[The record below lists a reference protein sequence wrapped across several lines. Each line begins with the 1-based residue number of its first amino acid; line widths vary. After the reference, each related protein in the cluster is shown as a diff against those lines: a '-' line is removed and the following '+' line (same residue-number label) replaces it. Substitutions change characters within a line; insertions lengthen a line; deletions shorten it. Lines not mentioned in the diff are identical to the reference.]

1 MRIEREIINQ
11 FRAWKEAPA
20 RKPLLL
26 KGARQI
32 GKTWAMETFGRE
44 CFKYCV
50 KFDFDRQQELK
61 SVFQTSKDPKRII
74 KELTLYCDQPIIAGE
89 TLMLFDEIQEC
100 EEALNSLKYFCD
112 EAPDYH
118 VIAAGSLLGV
128 AVKKRKMTVP
138 VGKVKIIDMYPV
150 TFKEFLQASD
160 SGTYQ
165 YIESLNEIRH
175 LPEIIMNK
183 LRTEYRRYQVSGGMP
198 EAVVALLENQGVGA
212 VEATLQGILDLYEL
226 DFAKYAEPRE
236 IPRIHAIWHSL
247 PAQLS
252 KENRKFIYKVIK
264 TGARSKDY
272 ENALMWLEDAGM
284 IHRIF
289 SISKPGMPISAYEE
303 TDAFKVYACDCG
315 LLRRLAHLPA
325 TVVTDPIANYT
336 EFKGA
341 MAENAVL
348 QSVIPLLDNQK
359 PYYWTSPGTAEVE
372 FVIQW
377 DDEIIPIEVKAE
389 DNISGSSLSVY
400 TKNYAPRYRMR
411 FSMLNLQ
418 ANCGLLSSPAPLAG
432 WLDKWMSLITE

>member
-1 MRIEREIINQ
+1 MRIERDIIHQ
-11 FRAWKEAPA
+11 FKAWKEVPN
-20 RKPLLL
+20 RKPILL

-32 GKTWAMETFGRE
+32 GKTWAMETFGKE

-50 KFDFDRQQELK
+50 KFDFDRHPELK
-61 SVFQTSKDPKRII
+61 SVFQVSKDPQRLI

-89 TLMLFDEIQEC
+89 TFMIFDEIQEC
-100 EEALNSLKYFCD
+100 EEALNSLKYFRE
-112 EAPDYH
+112 EAPQYH
-118 VIAAGSLLGV
+118 IIAAGSLLGV

-138 VGKVKIIDMYPV
+138 VGNVKIINMFPV
-150 TFKEFLQASD
+150 TFREFLRASD
-160 SGTYQ
+160 LRTYE
-165 YIESLNEIRH
+165 YIESLDEIRH

-198 EAVVALLENQGVGA
+198 EAIVALLEDRGVGE
-212 VEATLQGILDLYEL
+212 VESVLQGILDLYEL

-264 TGARSKDY
+264 SGARSKDY
-272 ENALMWLEDAGM
+272 EDALMWLEDAGM
-284 IHRIF
+284 IYRIF
-289 SISKPGMPISAYEE
+289 SISKPGMPLSAYEE
-303 TDAFKVYACDCG
+303 TDAFKAYACDCG

-348 QSVIPLLDNQK
+348 QSIMPFMDDQK
-359 PYYWTSPGTAEVE
+359 PNYWTSPGTAEVE

-377 DDEIIPIEVKAE
+377 DDEIIPVEVKAE
-389 DNISGSSLSVY
+389 ENISGSSLSVY
-400 TKNYAPRYRMR
+400 FKTYSPRYRMR

-418 ANCGLLSSPAPLAG
+418 FNCGLLSSPAPLAG
-432 WLDKWMSLITE
+432 WLDKWMTLIK

>member
-32 GKTWAMETFGRE
+32 GKTWAMETFGKE

-128 AVKKRKMTVP
+128 VVKKRKMTVP

-226 DFAKYAEPRE
+226 DFAKYA
-236 IPRIHAIWHSL
+236 
-247 PAQLS
+247 
-252 KENRKFIYKVIK
+252 
-264 TGARSKDY
+264 
-272 ENALMWLEDAGM
+272 
-284 IHRIF
+284 
-289 SISKPGMPISAYEE
+289 
-303 TDAFKVYACDCG
+303 
-315 LLRRLAHLPA
+315 
-325 TVVTDPIANYT
+325 
-336 EFKGA
+336 
-341 MAENAVL
+341 
-348 QSVIPLLDNQK
+348 
-359 PYYWTSPGTAEVE
+359 
-372 FVIQW
+372 
-377 DDEIIPIEVKAE
+377 
-389 DNISGSSLSVY
+389 
-400 TKNYAPRYRMR
+400 
-411 FSMLNLQ
+411 
-418 ANCGLLSSPAPLAG
+418 
-432 WLDKWMSLITE
+432 

>member
-1 MRIEREIINQ
+1 MIIERDIINK
-11 FRAWKEAPA
+11 FRAWKDAPK
-20 RKPLLL
+20 RKPILL

-32 GKTWAMETFGRE
+32 GKTWAMETFGKE
-44 CFKYCV
+44 CFNYCV
-50 KFDFDRQQELK
+50 KFDFDRQPEVK
-61 SVFQTSKDPKRII
+61 SVFQATKDPLRLV

-89 TLMLFDEIQEC
+89 TLMIFDEIQEC

-112 EAPDYH
+112 EAPQYH
-118 VIAAGSLLGV
+118 IIAAGSLLGV

-138 VGKVKIIDMYPV
+138 VGKVNIVNMFPV
-150 TFKEFLQASD
+150 TFKEFLRASD
-160 SGTYQ
+160 IRTYE
-165 YIESLNEIRH
+165 YLESLDEIRH

-198 EAVVALLENQGVGA
+198 EAVVALLDNQGISA
-212 VEATLQGILDLYEL
+212 VESVLQDILDLYEL

-236 IPRIHAIWHSL
+236 IPRIHTVWHSL

-252 KENRKFIYKVIK
+252 KENRKFVWKVIK

-272 ENALMWLEDAGM
+272 EDALLWLVDAG
-284 IHRIF
+284 IIYQVF
-289 SISKPGMPISAYEE
+289 NISKPGMPLSAYEDR
-303 TDAFKVYACDCG
+303 DAFKVYACDCG

-325 TVVTDPIANYT
+325 SVVTDPIANYT

-348 QSVIPLLDNQK
+348 QSIMPFLDDRK
-359 PYYWTSPGTAEVE
+359 VYYWTSPGTAEIE

-377 DDEIIPIEVKAE
+377 NDEIIPIEVKAE

-400 TKNYAPRYRMR
+400 NKKYEPLHRIR

-418 ANCGLLSSPAPLAG
+418 FNGGLLSSPAPLAS
-432 WLDKWMSLITE
+432 WFDKLITLVK